1 MKLRITRILLSAALF
16 AAAMLIKTDN
26 EIITL
31 IFYIAAYL
39 IIGYDVIFNAVRNI
53 SSGQIFD
60 ENFLMLIATI
70 GAFGIKE
77 YPEAVAVMLFYQIGE
92 TFQIYA
98 VNKSRRSIAELMDIR
113 PDYANL
119 IQDDKTVK
127 ISPDKVNPGELIF
140 IKPGERIPLD
150 GITVKG
156 VSTIDTSALTGESL
170 PREIQA
176 GSEVLSGCINISG
189 ALTVKVTKAFT
200 ESTVSKVLEL
210 VENAANKKSTAE
222 NFITKFAR
230 FYTPAVVVSAV
241 LLAVIPTLFIKDQ
254 IFSVWLSRALTFLVV
269 SCPCALVISVPLAFF
284 GGIGGASRSGVL
296 DKGGNYLEALSKTKT
311 VVFDKTGTLTK
322 GVFEVSEIHAEGIS
336 KEDLI
341 KAAAYA
347 ESFSAHP
354 I

>member
-1 MKLRITRILLSAALF
+1 M
-16 AAAMLIKTDN
+16 
-26 EIITL
+26 
-31 IFYIAAYL
+31 
-39 IIGYDVIFNAVRNI
+39 
-53 SSGQIFD
+53 
-60 ENFLMLIATI
+60 
-70 GAFGIKE
+70 
-77 YPEAVAVMLFYQIGE
+77 
-92 TFQIYA
+92 
-98 VNKSRRSIAELMDIR
+98 
-113 PDYANL
+113 
-119 IQDDKTVK
+119 
-127 ISPDKVNPGELIF
+127 
-140 IKPGERIPLD
+140 
-150 GITVKG
+150 
-156 VSTIDTSALTGESL
+156 
-170 PREIQA
+170 
-176 GSEVLSGCINISG
+176 
-189 ALTVKVTKAFT
+189 
-200 ESTVSKVLEL
+200 LEL

-296 DKGGNYLEALSKTKT
+296 VKGGNYLEALSKTKT

-354 I
+354 ISSSLKKAYGKEINTSLVSDTEEIAGYGVRAVVELSLIHI